1 MSRKIG
7 GGLAGGTEPGETSET
22 TRQSGSRNVSLVS
35 LVFLGGRAGKREFV
49 LLVSLVWGVR
59 AGRFR
64 KEFVSMSRLS
74 PSSLWRAR
82 AGRREFVLL
91 GSLVC
96 LGVSGWQKGFVSMSR
111 LFWWREAR
119 GFCLERRHVHGF
131 FPRRCYF
138 CFVPVV
144 SLGLPIFAVTFCLRA
159 SVFFVCVPLNLPL
172 KKSILTTGSC
182 FPCIRNQSSNVRAG
196 SFANRGVLFHG
207 LRSVRGHLATHS
219 AQHKISTGR

>member
-1 MSRKIG
+1 M
-7 GGLAGGTEPGETSET
+7 GGTEPGETSET
-22 TRQSGSRNVSLVS
+22 TRQSRSRNVSLVS

-74 PSSLWRAR
+74 PSSLWGAR
-82 AGRREFVLL
+82 AGRREFLL

-111 LFWWREAR
+111 LLWWREAR

-159 SVFFVCVPLNLPL
+159 SVFFCLCASKPPLEEKHFNYWQLFPMHSKSKL
-172 KKSILTTGSC
+172 KC
-182 FPCIRNQSSNVRAG
+182 ARWQFR
-196 SFANRGVLFHG
+196 
-207 LRSVRGHLATHS
+207 
-219 AQHKISTGR
+219 